1 MQEKS
6 EESLSAKKL
15 AEYLEMSE
23 ILLYYTM

>member
-1 MQEKS
+1 MQGKV
-6 EESLSAKKL
+6 EESLCAKKL